1 MFRSFSSAI
10 YERIC
15 DDTKAQ
21 CIFANSNFLSQKFA
35 FSDVVDEFVD
45 VVTLE
50 SEFVEGDDEL
60 TQTHGM

>member
-1 MFRSFSSAI
+1 M
-10 YERIC
+10 YL
-15 DDTKAQ
+15 
-21 CIFANSNFLSQKFA
+21 ANSNFLRFA

>member
-1 MFRSFSSAI
+1 M
-10 YERIC
+10 YL
-15 DDTKAQ
+15 
-21 CIFANSNFLSQKFA
+21 ANSNFLSQKFA

-45 VVTLE
+45 VVTSE